1 MNNDS
6 PTSQT
11 SSAELRRRKVARIAT
26 AYALVSWVLL
36 QLGEIVFD
44 PLQLPAWSLTALILF
59 LVLAFPPTLIMAWS
73 FEFSRQ
79 GMKRVHSDQGRP
91 VTALLILLVLALDGV
106 AGLYLFKTYGPDVAS
121 EASLVAQ
128 SAPQSFDPVAVTAP
142 ANSIAVLPFVDLS
155 QDQDQGYFSN
165 GISEEIRSVL
175 ARIEDLQVAART
187 SSFAFKDQQ
196 RDIREIGRMLNV
208 ATVLEGSV
216 RKQGDSVRVTAQLID
231 IQSGLHLWSNTFE
244 RKLLDIFA
252 IQDEIAGEIVN
263 QLIGSYDGFNRV
275 ETEGPGIA
283 SFEAYDLYLQGR
295 DLWRRRSP
303 ESLAQ
308 AIVFFKKTIEL
319 DASYAA
325 AYSGLADSYLL
336 LTNYGNMTV
345 ATAVEKA
352 SPLIQTALQLDGQ
365 MSEGFASLGLMYW
378 MLGRYP
384 AGEAHLRQ
392 AVKLNPEN
400 TTAMNWL
407 AGLIGAQGRLGEQLV
422 VLQDALE
429 KDPVNVLLNINLAD
443 IHLQRAEVDTGL
455 NRLQQMLEIYP
466 TSTLVL
472 RTLAVWNNAY
482 GRQNAAYDYATRAW
496 AIAPEEPT
504 VQASLANILLS
515 MGALNEASRI
525 LRGLE
530 DNHHNVFVAP
540 SYFRYLLRS
549 GRLGQ
554 LRDFANAQLESTAS
568 TSVSSAEALYPNLW
582 LGIADLLEGA
592 AGPAVIRFERVLE
605 QQQSLLP
612 MFALNVL
619 TWSAAAHLSEQQP
632 LIAEERLQRAHRI
645 TVELRLQGIAH
656 VGIDYLEACISAL
669 KGDADSAVISL
680 AHAADQGWV
689 DLWQAEHDSRLAPLR
704 SDQRF
709 KDWLGGIRQRNI
721 EIQASINLSQFAAR

>member
-303 ESLAQ
+303 ESLARR
-308 AIVFFKKTIEL
+308 VL
-319 DASYAA
+319 C
-325 AYSGLADSYLL
+325 SGL
-336 LTNYGNMTV
+336 
-345 ATAVEKA
+345 
-352 SPLIQTALQLDGQ
+352 
-365 MSEGFASLGLMYW
+365 F
-378 MLGRYP
+378 
-384 AGEAHLRQ
+384 
-392 AVKLNPEN
+392 
-400 TTAMNWL
+400 
-407 AGLIGAQGRLGEQLV
+407 
-422 VLQDALE
+422 
-429 KDPVNVLLNINLAD
+429 
-443 IHLQRAEVDTGL
+443 
-455 NRLQQMLEIYP
+455 
-466 TSTLVL
+466 
-472 RTLAVWNNAY
+472 
-482 GRQNAAYDYATRAW
+482 
-496 AIAPEEPT
+496 
-504 VQASLANILLS
+504 
-515 MGALNEASRI
+515 
-525 LRGLE
+525 
-530 DNHHNVFVAP
+530 
-540 SYFRYLLRS
+540 
-549 GRLGQ
+549 
-554 LRDFANAQLESTAS
+554 
-568 TSVSSAEALYPNLW
+568 
-582 LGIADLLEGA
+582 
-592 AGPAVIRFERVLE
+592 GP
-605 QQQSLLP
+605 
-612 MFALNVL
+612 
-619 TWSAAAHLSEQQP
+619 
-632 LIAEERLQRAHRI
+632 
-645 TVELRLQGIAH
+645 G
-656 VGIDYLEACISAL
+656 
-669 KGDADSAVISL
+669 
-680 AHAADQGWV
+680 
-689 DLWQAEHDSRLAPLR
+689 
-704 SDQRF
+704 
-709 KDWLGGIRQRNI
+709 
-721 EIQASINLSQFAAR
+721 

>member
-1 MNNDS
+1 
-6 PTSQT
+6 
-11 SSAELRRRKVARIAT
+11 
-26 AYALVSWVLL
+26 
-36 QLGEIVFD
+36 
-44 PLQLPAWSLTALILF
+44 
-59 LVLAFPPTLIMAWS
+59 
-73 FEFSRQ
+73 
-79 GMKRVHSDQGRP
+79 
-91 VTALLILLVLALDGV
+91 
-106 AGLYLFKTYGPDVAS
+106 
-121 EASLVAQ
+121 
-128 SAPQSFDPVAVTAP
+128 
-142 ANSIAVLPFVDLS
+142 
-155 QDQDQGYFSN
+155 
-165 GISEEIRSVL
+165 
-175 ARIEDLQVAART
+175 
-187 SSFAFKDQQ
+187 
-196 RDIREIGRMLNV
+196 
-208 ATVLEGSV
+208 
-216 RKQGDSVRVTAQLID
+216 
-231 IQSGLHLWSNTFE
+231 
-244 RKLLDIFA
+244 
-252 IQDEIAGEIVN
+252 
-263 QLIGSYDGFNRV
+263 
-275 ETEGPGIA
+275 
-283 SFEAYDLYLQGR
+283 
-295 DLWRRRSP
+295 
-303 ESLAQ
+303 
-308 AIVFFKKTIEL
+308 
-319 DASYAA
+319 
-325 AYSGLADSYLL
+325 
-336 LTNYGNMTV
+336 MTV